1 LKYESIRGT
10 RDILPPEVRKWQ
22 YLEKTAREIFQKY
35 GYEEIRTPI
44 FEVTELFQRSIGED
58 TDIVTKEMYT
68 FLDKKGRN
76 LCLRPE
82 GTAGV
87 IRAVIENNLY
97 RQSRLVR
104 LYYLGPMFRYERPQK
119 GRQREFYQ
127 IGAEL
132 IGGDSPTSDIEIIT
146 LVWEFF
152 DALGLRNLALYLNSV
167 GCLRCRIGYRESLKE
182 YFKDKI
188 KMMCADCQRRYS
200 LNPMRILDCK
210 EEEDRRQIKKAPKIS
225 DYLCQECREQLEKV
239 KDYLDFL
246 GIHYSL
252 DPYMV
257 RGLDY
262 YTKATFEVKYG
273 GLGAQDTLAAGG
285 RYDRLVH
292 DLGGPDLPAVGFALG
307 VERVLEAIKKEEI
320 SLPSPGQLDVYV
332 AALGEAALRES
343 LKIIRELRHEN
354 LKVLND
360 FDPGSLKAQLRQADK
375 LKARFAL
382 IIGPEELS
390 RKTAIVRNMNT
401 GGQEIVPFSELKD
414 HLRRKCSSGLG
425 SREQSG
431 GR

>member
-1 LKYESIRGT
+1 
-10 RDILPPEVRKWQ
+10 
-22 YLEKTAREIFQKY
+22 
-35 GYEEIRTPI
+35 
-44 FEVTELFQRSIGED
+44 
-58 TDIVTKEMYT
+58 
-68 FLDKKGRN
+68 
-76 LCLRPE
+76 
-82 GTAGV
+82 
-87 IRAVIENNLY
+87 
-97 RQSRLVR
+97 
-104 LYYLGPMFRYERPQK
+104 
-119 GRQREFYQ
+119 
-127 IGAEL
+127 
-132 IGGDSPTSDIEIIT
+132 
-146 LVWEFF
+146 
-152 DALGLRNLALYLNSV
+152 
-167 GCLRCRIGYRESLKE
+167 
-182 YFKDKI
+182 
-188 KMMCADCQRRYS
+188 
-200 LNPMRILDCK
+200 
-210 EEEDRRQIKKAPKIS
+210 
-225 DYLCQECREQLEKV
+225 
-239 KDYLDFL
+239 
-246 GIHYSL
+246 
-252 DPYMV
+252 V

-390 RKTAIVRNMNT
+390 RKTAIVRNMKT
-401 GGQEIVPFSELKD
+401 GGQEIVPFSELKEQ
-414 HLRRKCSSGLG
+414 LLKKCFPGSG